1 MNQAVEQVVEELYSA
16 WRFRWPALV
25 IAGCVAVLGWMAVFA
40 MPDRYESSARVFVD
54 TRTALKP
61 VIQGLSIEQDVNAQL
76 NYVRQSLLAGPQLR
90 RLAEQTGVLS
100 ATVTNPADQAKILDN
115 LASAVT
121 LDVRGAGENPKDDS
135 AGSIYGIAYRDKD
148 RARSLRVVETLLNTL
163 VEETLAGKQKGSESA
178 QKFLES
184 QIKIYEARLS
194 DAENK
199 LADFK
204 KRNVGLM
211 PTDQAQNGGGGGYFA
226 QLQTEMDSA
235 KKAETD
241 LGIAQAKRA
250 ELARQLRGEAV
261 VSAAGS
267 TPVIGA
273 TGLSSGTDTVS
284 RIKETQAKLDE
295 LLLRFTD
302 KHPDVIATRETLAEL
317 QKRRE
322 AEIEGLKRGDANAV
336 AASGAGSNPVFQSIQ
351 LQLNQADVEIASLR
365 GQVEQHRAKA
375 AELRQRLD
383 TAPKVEAE
391 YAQLMRDYD
400 VNKTQYTALLSNYEK
415 ARLGEQADSAGSV
428 RFEIVQPPTASFSPV
443 FPRRPLFLAGVLF
456 GALAIGAALAWGMS
470 LLRPVVGTAQS
481 LSKLTGLPVLGV
493 VSVAFPARVH
503 AETRATMFRF
513 AAGVGFL
520 MFAFVVAVFLSRA
533 GLRIALHAAGGG

>member
-1 MNQAVEQVVEELYSA
+1 MNLAVEQILEEFQSA
-16 WRFRWPALV
+16 WRFRWLALGV
-25 IAGCVAVLGWMAVFA
+25 AGIVAVVGWIVVFA
-40 MPDRYESSARVFVD
+40 LPDRYESSARVFVD

-100 ATVTNPADQAKILDN
+100 PTVQSPTAQAKILEN
-115 LASAVT
+115 LAAAVT

-135 AGSIYGIAYRDKD
+135 AGSIYGISYQDRD

-163 VEETLAGKQKGSESA
+163 VEETLSGKQKGSESA

-184 QIKIYEARLS
+184 QLKLYEARLR
-194 DAENK
+194 DAESR

-204 KRNVGLM
+204 KRYVGLM
-211 PTDQAQNGGGGGYFA
+211 PNDQGQGGGGYFA
-226 QLQTEMDSA
+226 QLQAEMDAA

-241 LGIAQAKRA
+241 LGIAQARRA

-267 TPVIGA
+267 TPVLGA
-273 TGLSSGTDTVS
+273 AGIASGTDTVS

-302 KHPDVIATRETLAEL
+302 KHPDVMATRETLAEL
-317 QKRRE
+317 QKRR
-322 AEIEGLKRGDANAV
+322 ASEIEGLKRGDADAV
-336 AASGAGSNPVFQSIQ
+336 AASGASSNPVFQSIQ

-365 GQVEQHRAKA
+365 GQVVQHRNKA

-383 TAPKVEAE
+383 TAPQVEAE

-428 RFEIVQPPTASFSPV
+428 RFEVVQPPMAGFSPV
-443 FPRRPLFLAGVLF
+443 FPRRVLFLAAVMLV
-456 GALAIGAALAWGMS
+456 ALAVGAAVAWLMA
-470 LLRPVVGTAQS
+470 LLRPVIGTAQS
-481 LSKLTGLPVLGV
+481 LTRLTGLPVLGV
-493 VSVAFPARVH
+493 VSVAFPQRSHGEQRSAV
-503 AETRATMFRF
+503 FRY

-520 MFAFVVAVFLSRA
+520 MCAFLVAVFLSRA
-533 GLRIALHAAGGG
+533 GLRIALTTTGGG

>member
-1 MNQAVEQVVEELYSA
+1 MNQAVEQIFEELHSA
-16 WRFRWPALV
+16 WRFRWLALAV
-25 IAGCVAVLGWMAVFA
+25 AGGVAVIGWIAVFA
-40 MPDRYESSARVFVD
+40 LPDRYESSARVFVD

-100 ATVTNPADQAKILDN
+100 PTVTSPTEQAKTLER
-115 LASAVT
+115 LAAAVT
-121 LDVRGAGENPKDDS
+121 VDVRGAGENPKDDS
-135 AGSIYGIAYRDKD
+135 AGSIYGISYQDRD

-163 VEETLAGKQKGSESA
+163 VEETLSGKQKGSENA

-184 QIKIYEARLS
+184 QLKLYEARLR
-194 DAENK
+194 DAENR
-199 LADFK
+199 LAEFK
-204 KRNVGLM
+204 KHNVGLM
-211 PTDQAQNGGGGGYFA
+211 PSDQGQAGAGGYFA
-226 QLQTEMDSA
+226 QLQAEMDAA

-241 LGIAQAKRA
+241 LGIAQARRA

-267 TPVIGA
+267 TPVIGTA
-273 TGLSSGTDTVS
+273 GIASGTDTVS

-302 KHPDVIATRETLAEL
+302 KHPDVIATRETLGEL
-317 QKRRE
+317 QKRR
-322 AEIEGLKRGDANAV
+322 ASEIEGLKRGDANAV
-336 AASGAGSNPVFQSIQ
+336 AASGASSNPVFQSIQ
-351 LQLNQADVEIASLR
+351 LQLNQADVDIASLR
-365 GQVEQHRAKA
+365 GQVEQHRNKA

-400 VNKTQYTALLSNYEK
+400 VNRTQYTALLSNYEK

-428 RFEIVQPPTASFSPV
+428 RFEVVQPPTAGFSPV
-443 FPRRPLFLAGVLF
+443 FPRRALFLAGVMF
-456 GALAIGAALAWGMS
+456 AALGVGAAVAWLMS
-470 LLRPVVGTAQS
+470 MLRPVVGGAQS
-481 LSKLTGLPVLGV
+481 LTKLTGLPVLGV
-493 VSVAFPARVH
+493 VSTAFPARIQGEQRSAV
-503 AETRATMFRF
+503 FRY

-520 MFAFVVAVFLSRA
+520 MFAFLVAVFLSRA
-533 GLRIALHAAGGG
+533 GLRLAFSAAGGS